1 MRDQQPRYRFRDI
14 LGYTGVLLLLLSAAV
29 MAFFA
34 IEKQA
39 NQEMLRDQAEASAQS
54 QAPKS
59 DEK

>member
-39 NQEMLRDQAEASAQS
+39 NQEMLRDQAEASAHS
-54 QAPKS
+54 QAPMS